1 LTPKVTLKLPLKSML
16 ESIQLCLH
24 ITRRNWM
31 VYKKD
36 LIANISP
43 TVADPALI
51 MVSLGLGLGAFVT
64 DVQGMSYMQ
73 YLAPGLTVATALFT
87 SFFESSYGFYVRMT
101 YENVFKAMLTTPI
114 GVREIVLGELFWVGL
129 KGAVMAV
136 GVAIVLACFG
146 MMSNPWLIP
155 ALSLVGFLVALPC
168 GAMGLLAT
176 AYVRNINQFQ
186 TVYSF
191 LIAPLYFLSG
201 IFFPV
206 DQMAKP
212 IRFIAEFFPLIHG
225 VRLAQSFFW
234 NRGILEAFAYS
245 GTILILQCTILC
257 TWAYF
262 QVRKKLIA

>member
-1 LTPKVTLKLPLKSML
+1 ML
-16 ESIQLCLH
+16 ESIQLCFH
-24 ITRRNWM
+24 ITRRNWT

-51 MVSLGLGLGAFVT
+51 MVSLGLGLGSYLT
-64 DVQGMSYMQ
+64 NVQGMTYMQ

-114 GVREIVLGELFWVGL
+114 GVTEVVMGELLWVSL

-136 GVAIVLACFG
+136 GVAIVLALCG
-146 MMSNPWLIP
+146 MMANPSLIP
-155 ALSLVGFLVALPC
+155 LLSIVGFLIGLTC

-176 AYVRNINQFQ
+176 ALVNNINQFQ

-191 LIAPLYFLSG
+191 VIAPLYFLSG
-201 IFFPV
+201 IFFPIE
-206 DQMAKP
+206 QMNPSVHFVAN
-212 IRFIAEFFPLIHG
+212 FFPLIHG
-225 VRLAQSFFW
+225 VQMAQALFW
-234 NRGILEAFAYS
+234 NKGILAAFVQHGSVLLLQGAILSAFAYWK
-245 GTILILQCTILC
+245 IRAKLLI
-257 TWAYF
+257 
-262 QVRKKLIA
+262 